1 MVCIHLQTHS
11 WRSMRAPERE
21 ILMTKGSEPSWETVE
36 EKEKGGVVGIQ
47 MAENIFV
54 DKFNILERHI
64 KM

>member
-1 MVCIHLQTHS
+1 MAIDEG
-11 WRSMRAPERE
+11 APERE

-64 KM
+64 KK

>member
-1 MVCIHLQTHS
+1 
-11 WRSMRAPERE
+11 
-21 ILMTKGSEPSWETVE
+21 MTKGSEPSWETVE